1 MSARGLEEFPPHWE
15 PPLRIGYGEAEPD
28 VFDLLEIVTR
38 ETPSSWLRGVVVEKI
53 LFQSNA
59 NAFTHDRL
67 INLSEVDEA
76 DLETYVELLK
86 SAPNGSKLAASH
98 QFEIDRIFQDADD
111 PEAFVILSVVFVSNL
126 QAAKA
131 FQPGECAFDSPA
143 DAVVTSIP
151 QGQRTG
157 DLLIHAAAIGSN
169 QTNVFEQQCC
179 ALSIGTCQSLL
190 EFHGVCFWVSH
201 G

>member
-1 MSARGLEEFPPHWE
+1 MSVSVHTLLPTPQKVPNVEVI
-15 PPLRIGYGEAEPD
+15 LQ
-28 VFDLLEIVTR
+28 LLEDTV
-38 ETPSSWLRGVVVEKI
+38 
-53 LFQSNA
+53 
-59 NAFTHDRL
+59 
-67 INLSEVDEA
+67 
-76 DLETYVELLK
+76 
-86 SAPNGSKLAASH
+86 
-98 QFEIDRIFQDADD
+98 QDADD

>member
-111 PEAFVILSVVFVSNL
+111 PEF
-126 QAAKA
+126 
-131 FQPGECAFDSPA
+131 GSPIT
-143 DAVVTSIP
+143 DARRELLMSLRRL
-151 QGQRTG
+151 RT
-157 DLLIHAAAIGSN
+157 DKNDVLP
-169 QTNVFEQQCC
+169 E
-179 ALSIGTCQSLL
+179 
-190 EFHGVCFWVSH
+190 
-201 G
+201 